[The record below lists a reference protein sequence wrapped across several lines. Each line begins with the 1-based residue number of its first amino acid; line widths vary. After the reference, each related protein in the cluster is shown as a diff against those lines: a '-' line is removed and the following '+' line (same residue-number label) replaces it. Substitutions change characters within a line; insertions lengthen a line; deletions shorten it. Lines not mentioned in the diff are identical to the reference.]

1 MFKAM
6 IYAALIVWLYN
17 RYIKPKPKVVRKVKV
32 KKDLLKPKI
41 NKDEYADKLMRVGLE
56 LKELGDI
63 QEVLLKDVN
72 ASMSDLEALLKRIT
86 DVRNDLASNRMNY
99 IQLTTPKQTEAQ
111 LELLV
116 DQGIRQCDEIR
127 DNIKELL
134 HAHHSAR

>member
-1 MFKAM
+1 MLKAM

-41 NKDEYADKLMRVGLE
+41 DKDEYADKLMRVGLE

-63 QEVLLKDVN
+63 QDALLKDTN
-72 ASMSDLEALLKRIT
+72 TPMSDFEALLKRIT

-99 IQLTTPKQTEAQ
+99 IQLTTPKQTEAD
-111 LELLV
+111 LELLIA
-116 DQGIRQCDEIR
+116 QGIRQCDEIR
-127 DNIKELL
+127 DKIKELL